1 MSEEFRM
8 EAYLRGRQY
17 YAMEKCRFDNAPR
30 VRDRVPVEFTTK
42 LSANIIG
49 KWNELWNTEADNHAV
64 REQNWCE
71 HV

>member
-49 KWNELWNTEADNHAV
+49 K
-64 REQNWCE
+64 
-71 HV
+71 